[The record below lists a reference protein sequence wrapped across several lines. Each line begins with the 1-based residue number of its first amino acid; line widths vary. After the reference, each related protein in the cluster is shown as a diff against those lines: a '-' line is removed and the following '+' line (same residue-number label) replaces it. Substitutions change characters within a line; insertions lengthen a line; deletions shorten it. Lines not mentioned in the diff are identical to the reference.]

1 MKKSR
6 IEGALTGKIS
16 ILRRIA
22 SFLKNPI
29 QSTPV
34 HVCTRIETALDR
46 DKDPNGR
53 FSKKLLIRVF
63 RRILKKKKGK
73 LFLSRC
79 GRFVASSKLKIDDYL
94 ETRKRGI
101 KVL

>member
-34 HVCTRIETALDR
+34 RCTRIETALDR

-63 RRILKKKKGK
+63 RRILKKKKENY
-73 LFLSRC
+73 FYRAAVALSLR
-79 GRFVASSKLKIDDYL
+79 RS
-94 ETRKRGI
+94 
-101 KVL
+101 

>member
-34 HVCTRIETALDR
+34 RCTRIETALDR

-63 RRILKKKKGK
+63 RRILKKKRKTIFIA
-73 LFLSRC
+73 LRSLC
-79 GRFVASSKLKIDDYL
+79 RFVEA
-94 ETRKRGI
+94 ENR
-101 KVL
+101 